1 MNKITATC
9 TEAIAAI
16 TAYTCSGLKGNRVQS
31 LIIGKSNMTLSVSG
45 NAPTLSEMQA
55 GLAASGDD
63 KLVVLTHISN
73 GVIDEVGSS
82 ELSDLDTENG
92 LTQRFNV
99 QVGITGNI
107 KHPTEE
113 VYQRTMEYNLQNA
126 IRVWVIDNKGYIW
139 GGKTGYLCGG
149 LNAFSPKKMDGVT
162 QHISFNLVYVADE
175 VSDDTAQDD
184 GFLTLDNS

>member
-45 NAPTLSEMQA
+45 DAPTLSEMQA